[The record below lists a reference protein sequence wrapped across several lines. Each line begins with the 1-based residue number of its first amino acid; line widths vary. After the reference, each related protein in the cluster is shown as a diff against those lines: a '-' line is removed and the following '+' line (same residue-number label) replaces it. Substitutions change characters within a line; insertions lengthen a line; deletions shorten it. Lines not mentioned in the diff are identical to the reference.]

1 MSWKTQFWFW
11 PLQTTCRKSNSPS
24 VPVKRSCQ
32 VGNCAWDGGVVGYTG
47 KSWYV
52 GRESSVPVL
61 GFCSTNVSIWVS
73 QPLQAKETVISSEDG
88 GLGQVHHPLEVPVS
102 KKWWAR
108 PTSQRLSLGEGGPAN
123 FTSMGMAGTAAS
135 RGAGTPRH
143 LVLPRPFLCKPISK
157 KRSHHE
163 DTPDWDPGQAGDPI
177 LAVGPLY
184 IGPYNNLLR

>member
-1 MSWKTQFWFW
+1 MSWKTQFWFRL
-11 PLQTTCRKSNSPS
+11 LQTTCRKSNSPS

-32 VGNCAWDGGVVGYTG
+32 EGNCAWDGGVVGYTG

-73 QPLQAKETVISSEDG
+73 QPLQAKETVISSEDR
-88 GLGQVHHPLEVPVS
+88 GLGQVNHPLEVPVS

-108 PTSQRLSLGEGGPAN
+108 RTSRRLSLGEGG
-123 FTSMGMAGTAAS
+123 TSQPHLHGDGRDCS
-135 RGAGTPRH
+135 PHGEGTPRH
-143 LVLPRPFLCKPISK
+143 LVFPRPFLCKPISK
-157 KRSHHE
+157 KQSRHE
-163 DTPDWDPGQAGDPI
+163 DSPDWDPGQAGDPI